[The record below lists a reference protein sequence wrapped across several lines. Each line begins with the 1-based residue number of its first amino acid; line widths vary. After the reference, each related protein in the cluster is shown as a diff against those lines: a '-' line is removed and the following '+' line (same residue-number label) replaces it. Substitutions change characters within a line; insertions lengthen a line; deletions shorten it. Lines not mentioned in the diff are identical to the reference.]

1 MKLMI
6 AETTLNMKSIAP
18 NFSGRAMIHVIPG
31 SKKTA
36 KKLAVFVKRRNCSK
50 LLIVYHLLIT
60 DFNNWIMIL
69 FSIIDLCVYQY
80 VKVVSTCNGNFNI

>member
-36 KKLAVFVKRRNCSK
+36 KKLAMFVKRRNCSK
-50 LLIVYHLLIT
+50 LLILYHLLIT
-60 DFNNWIMIL
+60 DFTNWIMIL

-80 VKVVSTCNGNFNI
+80 VKVVPS